1 MALRLLMGCGGC
13 CELMPDATVTVPAAA
28 PSTATAA
35 LTTVSVTVGPTA
47 ATATGSGG
55 GFAAGSV
62 VSPAA
67 AVATASGGTF
77 TADQVFEPEAAVASA
92 SGPTPT
98 VTSPSGSITVSP
110 AAAAATARAS
120 NVWLLSDFL
129 CGEYGA
135 GFYGAGFYGI
145 CSVIEMSLFATTW
158 DLAYTTDDASDPTP
172 TWVNVDQTDVR
183 SVDVARGRDDELGRV
198 EAGTAQIVLNN
209 LTRSFDPQVVTGLR
223 PMNRWRVRAIHNA
236 VTYDVFLGYA
246 ESYEQSWPGMGFD
259 AVTTVRL
266 VDEFKVLALAKLPAM
281 DPPTAQTYADVI
293 VSDEPTGYW
302 RFGNES
308 TGTFWPATVG
318 PFPLSPFSGSLS
330 SLNTPIVGDV
340 STAFSF
346 VSTQLA
352 LSTTG
357 YFATVDQDAAVT
369 MSLEG
374 PGDFGDTSAFTY
386 EQWFRSSEATPA
398 ANRIIAEGP
407 YAVAAATTWDVQLTT
422 AGKIACRVGTGAG
435 TVTATGATS
444 ISANTWYHIAATY
457 DGANIRV
464 YVNGVQDG
472 IQAQTGT
479 VLASDTAGA
488 NYYLSLGRGT
498 PGGTRSYDEV
508 AVYRTTLS
516 ASRLLARYTAGV
528 SRGFATQDPGARITS
543 VLAASTS
550 VAASSVRSG
559 SREMLPAFMAGQSP
573 LDELRKAED
582 ADSVDSM
589 LFVSKTGTVTFLDDG
604 HRSASPWNT
613 VQCTFDDDGTD
624 LGYRDLTYDY
634 SETFLYNTVSA
645 ARIGGT
651 TTTSTDATSVSRY
664 HERLLSLAELP
675 LTTDADVTSAT
686 TALLAKYKDPMT
698 RITSIGVFLYDTVT
712 ISEVL
717 SLELADRI
725 RILRTHPAGGAR
737 IDQTAFVQK
746 IQLSSRPGQPIT
758 VTLGVSPL

>member
-1 MALRLLMGCGGC
+1 
-13 CELMPDATVTVPAAA
+13 MPDATVTVPAAA

-35 LTTVSVTVGPTA
+35 LTTVSVEVGPTA
-47 ATATGSGG
+47 AAATGSGG

-67 AVATASGGTF
+67 AVATAAGGTF

-110 AAAAATARAS
+110 AAASATARAS

-135 GFYGAGFYGI
+135 GYYGAGFYGI

-266 VDEFKVLALAKLPAM
+266 VDEFKVLALDHVLTT
-281 DPPTAQTYADVI
+281 DPPRDSYQDLVL
-293 VSDEPTGYW
+293 SDEPTAYW
-302 RFGNES
+302 TMNTDVANS
-308 TGTFWPATVG
+308 TVG
-318 PFPLSPFSGSLS
+318 QVAAVGSH
-330 SLNTPIVGDV
+330 SLMYVGGTATWLTDGAIVGDEGPQFKSAGLFATGILETPAMDV
-340 STAFSF
+340 GDAGDAAGLSEFTCEFWFKRDGALPAAEENLVRGPLSGTNNTWRVNYTTAGTIKAVARNSGGTEYTATSTTAPADSDYTTAGGWYHVVATITGGSLRIYINGTQEASTAFTGVFGTMDAGSKLIVGSAASADF
-346 VSTQLA
+346 RGYDELA
-352 LSTTG
+352 FYRYGIT
-357 YFATVDQDAAVT
+357 AA
-369 MSLEG
+369 
-374 PGDFGDTSAFTY
+374 
-386 EQWFRSSEATPA
+386 R
-398 ANRIIAEGP
+398 
-407 YAVAAATTWDVQLTT
+407 
-422 AGKIACRVGTGAG
+422 
-435 TVTATGATS
+435 VTA
-444 ISANTWYHIAATY
+444 H
-457 DGANIRV
+457 
-464 YVNGVQDG
+464 
-472 IQAQTGT
+472 
-479 VLASDTAGA
+479 
-488 NYYLSLGRGT
+488 
-498 PGGTRSYDEV
+498 
-508 AVYRTTLS
+508 
-516 ASRLLARYTAGV
+516 YTAGV
-528 SRGFATQDPGARITS
+528 ARGFARGQLPGDRMDS

-550 VAASSVRSG
+550 VAAASTRTG
-559 SREMLPAFMAGQSP
+559 TREMTGAYMKGQSP

-582 ADSVDSM
+582 ADNVDSM
-589 LFVSKTGTVTFLDDG
+589 LFVAKDGTVTFLDDG
-604 HRSASPWNT
+604 HRSVSPWNT
-613 VQCTFDDDGTD
+613 VQATFDDDGTD

-634 SETFLYNTVSA
+634 SETFLFNTINVT
-645 ARIGGT
+645 RTGGT
-651 TTTSTDATSVSRY
+651 ATSTSADATSVSRY
-664 HERLLSLAELP
+664 HTRMMSLTDLP
-675 LTTDADVTSAT
+675 IRDDADQAT
-686 TALLAKYKDPMT
+686 IATALLAKYKDPMT